1 MDCPKICLSSV
12 VCFRYTQHLDQRFY
26 AEKTEEGCIYNMYT
40 IKVIRATTAKM
51 AKQETTSLLLCL
63 LGKQHITINMIMLL
77 WARKQGKQRAREIE
91 KTKNKDKEYRRE
103 RESVSVC
110 ACVCGW
116 HICSGTL
123 TYLGKIVWPRRG
135 PFNIIMLIEPM
146 KNMHVCTN
154 SHSYE
159 HEAYPPSKLK

>member
-1 MDCPKICLSSV
+1 
-12 VCFRYTQHLDQRFY
+12 
-26 AEKTEEGCIYNMYT
+26 MYT

-110 ACVCGW
+110 ACVCG
-116 HICSGTL
+116 
-123 TYLGKIVWPRRG
+123 
-135 PFNIIMLIEPM
+135 
-146 KNMHVCTN
+146 
-154 SHSYE
+154 
-159 HEAYPPSKLK
+159 